1 MTGQRRHKSTPRS
14 SSRRV
19 IRNRLHAFPRRLRVN
34 RQRVDTALEFA
45 CQRRVD
51 HAVTL
56 DPALSA
62 EGFRH
67 DIESE
72 MGFAARPVSGMA
84 LVVMGFILDTQAL
97 RRKCRGQLCRNNIV
111 HSHRAF
117 LWRMALRMIP
127 KSLSSDL
134 IRGWIPLFG

>member
-1 MTGQRRHKSTPRS
+1 MYVNGVDVPIIPGFGYTQC
-14 SSRRV
+14 
-19 IRNRLHAFPRRLRVN
+19 RLRTFLRRLCMN
-34 RQRVDTALEFA
+34 RQRVDAARKLT

-51 HAVTL
+51 HAVAL
-56 DPALSA
+56 DPALTA

-97 RRKCRGQLCRNNIV
+97 RRESRGQLCRNNIV
-111 HSHRAF
+111 HSHDV
-117 LWRMALRMIP
+117 W
-127 KSLSSDL
+127 LSA
-134 IRGWIPLFG
+134 